1 LGKVGRSAYGLG
13 MTLRSLAFAGSLFG
27 PLAFAQS
34 AIAGAHPVVV
44 ELFTSQGCSDC
55 PAADRIVVEL
65 ARRKDVI
72 ALSLPITYWD
82 MLGWKDTFATE
93 SNTRRQKAYA
103 KVMNRSGIYTPQMI
117 VDGVVD
123 VVGNQRERVMT
134 AIAARAS
141 QPAEGSSAN
150 VHLGLA
156 SGRVEI
162 SIAASQAKTKPLAT
176 IWVMRT
182 LAQAAVNV
190 QQGENKNRQ
199 LVYANVVRDL
209 QRAGEWTGDAMKI
222 DVPMRLGQAKQDG
235 VAVILQ
241 GNDYGEVLAAAVM
254 PVPSNYLVALPR

>member
-1 LGKVGRSAYGLG
+1 
-13 MTLRSLAFAGSLFG
+13 M
-27 PLAFAQS
+27 
-34 AIAGAHPVVV
+34 AGAHPVLV

-65 ARRKDVI
+65 AKRKDVI

-93 SNTRRQKAYA
+93 SNTKRQKAYA
-103 KVMNRSGIYTPQMI
+103 KVMSRSGIYTPQI
-117 VDGVVD
+117 IIDGVVD
-123 VVGNQRERVMT
+123 VVGNQRDRVLT

-141 QPAEGSSAN
+141 QFADRGSEN
-150 VHLGLA
+150 LHLGLA

-162 SIAASQAKTKPLAT
+162 SIAASPAKSKPLAT

-182 LAQAAVNV
+182 LSQAAVNV
-190 QQGENKNRQ
+190 QQGENKYRN
-199 LVYANVVRDL
+199 LVYANVVREL

-222 DVPMRLGQAKQDG
+222 DVPMRLGEAKQDG

-254 PVPSNYLVALPR
+254 PLPSNYLVALPR